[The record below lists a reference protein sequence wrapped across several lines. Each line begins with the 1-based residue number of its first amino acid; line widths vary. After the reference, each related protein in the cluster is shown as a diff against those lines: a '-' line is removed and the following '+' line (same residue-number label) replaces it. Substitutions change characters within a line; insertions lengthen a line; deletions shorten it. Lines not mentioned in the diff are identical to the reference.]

1 MSKRFQQYP
10 KLTTFSIM
18 ICTMI
23 TGCASQSS
31 STKKDPDL
39 IAAKEQITRIEEKI
53 IELETRFG
61 ALNEKFNLLNSDR
74 PEAVKAESKIETTRV
89 QPPAAKNAVIPHPA
103 KEHSRFADSFH
114 HDEATDRYREA
125 KILFETHKYADAIL
139 EFSEFIKNNPRHVLA
154 SNAQYHIGICYLQ
167 QKEYKIAEEELTRVL
182 IDHPNSNAVPDA
194 LASLVT
200 VSDALGKSNKTAY
213 YREKLESFFPN
224 SPQAHALPKSNAPV
238 KVDSAEPEKSAIEKP
253 AMPTP
258 PTAPITEMNSAD
270 THGEKPS
277 VVKP

>member
-10 KLTTFSIM
+10 KLTTFSLM

-31 STKKDPDL
+31 STKKDLDL

-74 PEAVKAESKIETTRV
+74 PESAKAESKIDVVRV
-89 QPPAAKNAVIPHPA
+89 QAPAAKNAAIPHPT
-103 KEHSRFADSFH
+103 KEQTHFADSFH

-125 KILFETHKYADAIL
+125 KILFETRKFADAIL

-154 SNAQYHIGICYLQ
+154 SNAQYQIGICYLQ

-194 LASLVT
+194 LAALIT
-200 VSDALGKSNKTAY
+200 VSDALGKSSKTAY

-224 SPQAHALPKSNAPV
+224 SPQAHSVPKSTEASKPV
-238 KVDSAEPEKSAIEKP
+238 AAESEKSDVEKP
-253 AMPTP
+253 ALPTP
-258 PTAPITEMNSAD
+258 PTAPITEMNSAE
-270 THGEKPS
+270 TNGEKPS